1 MCLSTAYKTSE
12 PDSIIMEYVSK
23 IEVEG
28 NLITLT
34 DVVGD
39 TKTVEGT
46 IKMVDLT
53 GGVVKI
59 NCYGRVDLQAG
70 IELAAQAVI
79 DDGGDRCALG
89 RSILLH
95 SNTICSSDHLQ

>member
-39 TKTVEGT
+39 TKTVQGT

-59 NCYGRVDLQAG
+59 NC
-70 IELAAQAVI
+70 
-79 DDGGDRCALG
+79 
-89 RSILLH
+89 
-95 SNTICSSDHLQ
+95 

>member
-34 DVVGD
+34 DVIGD
-39 TKTVEGT
+39 TKTVDGT

-59 NCYGRVDLQAG
+59 NC
-70 IELAAQAVI
+70 
-79 DDGGDRCALG
+79 
-89 RSILLH
+89 
-95 SNTICSSDHLQ
+95 

>member
-34 DVVGD
+34 DVIGD

-46 IKMVDLT
+46 IKMADLT

-59 NCYGRVDLQAG
+59 NC
-70 IELAAQAVI
+70 
-79 DDGGDRCALG
+79 
-89 RSILLH
+89 
-95 SNTICSSDHLQ
+95 